1 MAMEPQDIKRA
12 FLKAV
17 QSGDKE
23 TVTALRRQLA
33 LIANTEIPPFIE
45 YSIQN
50 DKYCLSWQNKV
61 LTKEEFLQLKKTFP
75 NVFFW
80 NEEKTYI

>member
-45 YSIQN
+45 YAEN
-50 DKYCLSWQNKV
+50 NGKYCLSWKNKV
-61 LTKEEFLQLKKTFP
+61 LSKEEFKELKTTFP
-75 NVFFW
+75 NTFFW
-80 NEEKTYI
+80 HEEKTYL